1 VKKIKIFFT
10 DIDGVWTDG
19 GMYYDQNQN
28 ELKKFNTSDSVGV
41 LFLKQLKIPLIIIT
55 GENTSIVKKRA
66 EKLKIN
72 QVYLGVE
79 NKLKVAEKIILEM
92 KIKWSEVAFIGDE
105 INDIALLKRVGL
117 SACPNNAPNYTKS
130 VVDWVSP
137 IKGGDGAF
145 KSFVEYYLISQN
157 LLEESIENYLKNH

>member
-1 VKKIKIFFT
+1 MKKIKIFFT

-157 LLEESIENYLKNH
+157 LLEESIESYLKNH